1 MNRIYCYGLILT
13 LLGGCAKQGESDLN
27 DVLMKFNESTNQI
40 RKLEYTAHRIDTF
53 AQDGS
58 VSNNTGY
65 ALIEKGDEDELF
77 GFSFYGIRDDVP
89 KEYIYQDGIF
99 FEISNIDSTYRTESG
114 HPGIIGKPGGQMIP
128 QNLFQLDS
136 VYSSVSLSE
145 NHSNYILRYVYEND
159 TTYLVKNREKVVEI
173 TKDSFF
179 PWRITQTSTVMG
191 NRTFSQTILSDIR
204 INEEVQKSIAEYL
217 ANITNYTAYQPKQ
230 LAPNKLLNNNLPSI
244 SLPDVLNQTETVQIQ
259 IKKLTLID
267 FWEVWCGP
275 CITSLPKVE
284 ELAQAYKSDLE
295 VIGIISDDYES
306 AIQLIENKGISFQ
319 NLIGNRKVEEEFN
332 VNSWPRYFLVDKNG
346 IVLKEYFGFSDQI
359 ESDIKHI
366 IESKDVV

>member
-1 MNRIYCYGLILT
+1 MT
-13 LLGGCAKQGESDLN
+13 LLGGCGKQGESDLN
-27 DVLMKFNESTNQI
+27 DVLMKFNESTSQI

-58 VSNNTGY
+58 VWNNTGY

-77 GFSFYGIRDDVP
+77 GFSFYCIRDDVP

-99 FEISNIDSTYRTESG
+99 FEISKSDNTYRTENG
-114 HPGIIGKPGGQMIP
+114 HRGIIGMPGGQMIP
-128 QNLFQLDS
+128 QTLFQLDS
-136 VYSSVSLSE
+136 IYSSISLAI
-145 NHSNYILRYVYEND
+145 NDTNYILRYEFEDD
-159 TTYLVKNREKVVEI
+159 TTYFVQNRVKVVEI
-173 TKDSFF
+173 NKDSFF

-191 NRTFSQTILSDIR
+191 NRTYSQTTLSNIR
-204 INEEVQKSIAEYL
+204 TNDEVQKSIAGYL

-230 LAPNKLLNNNLPSI
+230 LEPNKLLNKNLPSI

-259 IKKLTLID
+259 IIKLTLID

-275 CITSLPKVE
+275 CIASLPKVE

-332 VNSWPRYFLVDKNG
+332 VNSWPRYFLVDKSG

>member
-27 DVLMKFNESTNQI
+27 DVLMKFNESTSQI
-40 RKLEYTAHRIDTF
+40 RKLEYKAHRIDTF

-58 VSNNTGY
+58 VWNNTGY

-136 VYSSVSLSE
+136 LYSSVSLSE
-145 NHSNYILRYVYEND
+145 NHSNYILRYTYEND
-159 TTYLVKNREKVVEI
+159 TTYLVKDRVKVLEL

-191 NRTFSQTILSDIR
+191 NKTFSQTTLSDIR
-204 INEEVQKSIAEYL
+204 INGEVQSSINGFL
-217 ANITNYTAYQPKQ
+217 SSIRNYTAYQPEQPTTNKIINNA
-230 LAPNKLLNNNLPSI
+230 LPNI
-244 SLPDVLNQTETVQIQ
+244 SLPDLSDQSDTVQIR
-259 IKKLTLID
+259 IEKLTLID
-267 FWEVWCGP
+267 FWEVWCGH
-275 CITSLPKVE
+275 CIASLPKVE

-295 VIGIISDDYES
+295 VIGIISDDYEG

-319 NLIGNRKVEEEFN
+319 NLIGNRRVEREFN
-332 VNSWPRYFLVDKNG
+332 VNRWPTYFLVDKSG